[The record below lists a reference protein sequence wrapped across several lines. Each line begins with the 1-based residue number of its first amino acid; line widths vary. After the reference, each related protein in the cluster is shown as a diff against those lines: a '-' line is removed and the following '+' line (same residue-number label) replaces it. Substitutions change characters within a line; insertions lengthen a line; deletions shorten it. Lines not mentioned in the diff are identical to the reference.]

1 MEFSKDSA
9 AVPGVFVVPAG
20 ADQVQDDATETKLG
34 EMSLHRILIKFSGFF
49 LAALC
54 SLAFTLRIRTADANL
69 HGNHCISPTGPESG
83 CAGGAERVRM
93 SILPIARLE
102 PLRLASGT
110 AGTTARRDR
119 QKQPHPVSSC
129 VCPRR
134 TLLWH
139 RWKLFPI
146 NKPVGPQV
154 KAASPA
160 FRV

>member
-1 MEFSKDSA
+1 MLFGVHIENTNGRRELARQPLHFA
-9 AVPGVFVVPAG
+9 NRPG
-20 ADQVQDDATETKLG
+20 E
-34 EMSLHRILIKFSGFF
+34 R
-49 LAALC
+49 
-54 SLAFTLRIRTADANL
+54 LR
-69 HGNHCISPTGPESG
+69 
-83 CAGGAERVRM
+83 GGAERVRM

-110 AGTTARRDR
+110 AGTTARCDR
-119 QKQPHPVSSC
+119 QKRPHPVSSC